1 MKTRKSQK
9 RKRILCFLLIFLLLY
24 TGVQEPV
31 RAGEV
36 SDMPAEVTSD
46 TDIESSETEEQN
58 LAQENYESGTKEHDG
73 VQESQNSSEKG
84 KQSAET
90 SEEESIKEETKET
103 KTEETK
109 TEETKEEQD
118 EEQEE
123 QLPVKQEELMP
134 IAPFAG
140 NTPGESAAD
149 ANRYGQISL
158 VKFKQFSN
166 GCMGGMALD
175 AAGKIWS
182 FGYNLYGELGIGGTV
197 ENVTGVIAAPNY
209 YGGMKRIPY
218 FVNNNITI
226 TEIGSSYETRYAL
239 SDDGIVYAW
248 GDGSTYQMGN
258 NSYSTHNYTPQQVP
272 GLPRIKHIFPSDA
285 YLGQGACA
293 ALDENDELW
302 VWGSNY
308 PSGKLGTGGIS
319 NVGTP
324 TKITIHPDF
333 SDGTRKIVKVV
344 IGEVSAKILD
354 DKGDLWT
361 CGTNANGEQGF
372 GNTVLSNH
380 NFVMIDRSESGM
392 PRIIDVDTSYARLQ
406 DGGHDRTV
414 VADEN
419 GDAWEWGRTYGDG
432 IVANSAVI
440 KMAPQK
446 IVLDSAEVAEYGYQ
460 PKATVVTASEMVCY
474 FIDQHGRPW
483 GWGSGY
489 YFGFGREGGYE
500 DSNDELIRSAA
511 AQQVPKIIGDG
522 DTQIYDSSAK
532 LPVYL
537 GGDIRPTTRFG
548 YGINALNDL
557 HPTIYDEKY
566 MLKDADGTVLSVDG
580 ERIKC
585 VRAASADGVSG
596 LTNGKYY
603 KVDSSGKVI
612 APGIEAMPA
621 TDPDEKLWID
631 LAFKEVP
638 YIAQMDCSLS
648 AYAFIDADGN
658 LFKWGNDGSGAIAWG
673 WDYQNKY
680 DQNGSTTS
688 GLYDRYTY
696 EVMYMRGA
704 PTIDMIDIY
713 AEKPQRKVYKTDD
726 DDSRE
731 TATVTVHLPASYHS
745 DSLLADLY
753 SNVASLKYVF
763 IPYDSGNNDFN
774 IDVGEL
780 TDSEFMALYN
790 NPAYTQKG
798 ELLSGELVSGTEAR
812 DETFTVDVTDNGRL
826 ILWGENLRY
835 SQNAAGV
842 REYER
847 TDYVGASF
855 VTDNFYTLASAL
867 HNGEGETASPPNEE
881 LYADTSDNVRKSND
895 DSQYV
900 RISQKDLYGI
910 PLDVSGA
917 VIAEPTF
924 GYDTVEIKSYE
935 GASQPLPA
943 GISPYWKFRETLSSG
958 QPQDKEISV
967 ELDKADRISYT
978 HTFLYERDLDY
989 WINPKGEKLWSDMDN
1004 LLGLRPSAIELTLK
1018 QYERNT
1024 QTGAKGDFIQDIET
1038 IQVTPDEDQEWNFDF
1053 GLHKGYEYTYEVQE
1067 RAVPGYETEVSYK
1080 TDVSGIIGM
1089 ELTNTL
1095 AIKPIRMLKVDSDGT
1110 PITADKARFTL
1121 SNAEDSEKVLDS
1133 DGDEVSSLLLETNAQ
1148 GSFDIP
1154 WQKPGTYKLT
1164 ETKAPSGYNLL
1175 TKDVIL
1181 EFDSEGNVTVSLGS
1195 VTLQPIT
1202 LTGQEAGA
1210 YTCGYEIENK
1220 RSAKLPAA
1228 GGHGTYYLLFIGG
1241 GLMLLAVIAKRR
1253 KKKSTDRN

>member
-1 MKTRKSQK
+1 MKTGKRQK
-9 RKRILCFLLIFLLLY
+9 NKRVICFLLIFLLLFAGIQKPVQANPSVPVSEEADS
-24 TGVQEPV
+24 GVRQ
-31 RAGEV
+31 
-36 SDMPAEVTSD
+36 
-46 TDIESSETEEQN
+46 DIQKEEEQSRPSKEDGGTVEAEEQN
-58 LAQENYESGTKEHDG
+58 AE
-73 VQESQNSSEKG
+73 QESWDSSEEG
-84 KQSAET
+84 KIN
-90 SEEESIKEETKET
+90 SEEGEVNAEASEEAIKEEAE
-103 KTEETK
+103 
-109 TEETKEEQD
+109 KEE
-118 EEQEE
+118 E
-123 QLPVKQEELMP
+123 LPAKQEELTP
-134 IAPFAG
+134 ITPFAG

-175 AAGKIWS
+175 ASGKIWS

-197 ENVTGVIAAPNY
+197 EAVTGVIAAPNY

-302 VWGSNY
+302 VWGANY
-308 PSGKLGTGGIS
+308 PSGKLGTGS
-319 NVGTP
+319 YLNVGTP

-333 SDGTRKIVKVV
+333 LDGTRKIVKVV
-344 IGEVSAKILD
+344 IGDVSSKILD

-361 CGTNANGEQGF
+361 CGTNANGEQGY
-372 GNTVLSNH
+372 GNYALTNY
-380 NFVMIDRSESGM
+380 NFVMLDRSESGM
-392 PRIIDVDTSYARLQ
+392 ARIIDVDTSYARLQ

-432 IVANSAVI
+432 TVANSAVI
-440 KMAPQK
+440 KRTPQK
-446 IVLDSAEVAEYGYQ
+446 IVPDSAEVAEYGYQ
-460 PKATVVTASEMVCY
+460 PKATAVTASEMVCY

-500 DSNDELIRSAA
+500 DSNDELIRSTA

-522 DTQIYDSSAK
+522 DTQIYDTSAK

-537 GGDIRPTTRFG
+537 GGDIRPTIRFG

-585 VRAASADGVSG
+585 VRATSADGVSG

-621 TDPDEKLWID
+621 TDPNEKLWID

-673 WDYQNKY
+673 WDYQSKY

-713 AEKPQRKVYKTDD
+713 AEKPQRKIYKTQDAD
-726 DDSRE
+726 GSE
-731 TATVTVHLPASYHS
+731 TVTVTVHLPASSYN
-745 DSLLADLY
+745 DSLMANLY
-753 SNVASLKYVF
+753 SNVTSLKYVF
-763 IPYDSGNNDFN
+763 IPYDSGNSDFN
-774 IDVGEL
+774 IDAGEL
-780 TDSEFMALYN
+780 TNSEFMALYN
-790 NPAYTQKG
+790 NSAYTQKG
-798 ELLSGELVSGTEAR
+798 ELLSGELVSDTEAR
-812 DETFTVDVTDNGRL
+812 DEAFTVDISDNGRL
-826 ILWGENLRY
+826 ILWGENVRY
-835 SQNAAGV
+835 AQNAAGEQ
-842 REYER
+842 EY
-847 TDYVGASF
+847 TNIDYVAASF
-855 VTDNFYTLASAL
+855 VTDNFYTLANAV

-900 RISQKDLYGI
+900 RVSQKDLYGI

-935 GASQPLPA
+935 GASQSLPA
-943 GISPYWKFRETLSSG
+943 GISPYWKFKETLDSG
-958 QPQDKEISV
+958 QAQAKVVSV
-967 ELDKADRISYT
+967 ELEEAGQLSLH

-989 WINPKGEKLWSDMDN
+989 WITPRGEKLWSDMDN
-1004 LLGLRPSAIELTLK
+1004 LLGLRPSVIELTLK

-1024 QTGAKGDFIQDIET
+1024 QTGDKGAFIQDVKT
-1038 IQVTPDEDQEWNFDF
+1038 IQVTPDEDQDWNFDF

-1095 AIKPIRMLKVDSDGT
+1095 TIKPIRMLKVDSDGT

-1154 WQKPGTYKLT
+1154 WQRPGAYNLT

-1175 TKDVIL
+1175 TKAVIL
-1181 EFDSEGNVTVSLGS
+1181 EFDSAGTVTVSLGS
-1195 VTLQPIT
+1195 MTLQPVV
-1202 LTGQEAGA
+1202 LTGEEAQT

-1220 RSAKLPAA
+1220 SSALLPSA
-1228 GGHGTYYLLFIGG
+1228 GGHGIYYMLLAGG
-1241 GLMLLAVIAKRR
+1241 GLMLLGVTAYRR
-1253 KKKSTDRN
+1253 KKHPTDKN